1 MAKKK
6 GTKRLTDSD
15 VGFALHEALRAAL
28 KDLWRIRRLI
38 PAESSR
44 HSSLMEDGEARA
56 IADARKNQLLSY
68 IQTICEDHLFWGGK
82 EITAGWTAEQRSKG
96 FDQGGGKHHKPKGK
110 FKPEDWLI
118 G

>member
-6 GTKRLTDSD
+6 GTKCLTDSD

-28 KDLWRIRRLI
+28 KDFWRIRRLI

-44 HSSLMEDGEARA
+44 YASLIEDDEARA
-56 IADARKNQLLSY
+56 IADARKNELLSY

-82 EITAGWTAEQRSKG
+82 EIMAGWTAEQRSKG
-96 FDQGGGKHHKPKGK
+96 FDQGRHHKPKGK